1 MSLPD
6 NTFELIDRYLNGELS
21 EGEKS
26 DFEARLKTDKEF
38 AEHFEMQNI
47 SYQIVV
53 GQNLLDLKAR
63 MQKDLNSSKYIGNNK
78 WKYYGAGAVLI
89 LVAILLYFFFKPDE
103 QVKNEPESSP
113 VLIDTVTSAPENN
126 EIDTTAW
133 NNIPEVMPEEIQD
146 KNTTVDNHKDICKD
160 TLISFSCQARA
171 ACSGQNNGAI
181 EVDLNT
187 IKLGKEPF
195 EFSINPNGE
204 FVPEPFIG
212 DLKQGKYSLYVR
224 DAKGCVR
231 RLNVKVE
238 VPSIDCK

>member
-26 DFEARLKTDKEF
+26 DVEARLKTDKEF
-38 AEHFEMQNI
+38 AEHFEIQNI

-63 MQKDLNSSKYIGNNK
+63 MQKDLSGSKYTGNNK
-78 WKYYGAGAVLI
+78 WKYFGAGAVLI
-89 LVAILLYFFFKPDE
+89 LVAILLYFFFKSDE
-103 QVKNEPESSP
+103 QVKNEPESSSP
-113 VLIDTVTSAPENN
+113 VLIDTITSVPENK
-126 EIDTTAW
+126 IDTAAW
-133 NNIPEVMPEEIQD
+133 SNIPEITPEDVQD
-146 KNTTVDNHKDICKD
+146 KNTTVDHHKDICKD

-171 ACSGQNNGAI
+171 ACVDQSNGAI

-187 IKLGKEPF
+187 IKLGKAPF

-204 FVPEPFIG
+204 FVSEPFIG